1 MKYLII
7 GNSAAG
13 VAAAEAVRKN
23 DRTGSVTIISDEPH
37 RVYSRPLISYLLAG
51 LVTEDKMYFRDENF
65 YRDNNIETVFG
76 KRVSGVDINKK
87 QVIIEGQ
94 GDNPLNPP
102 LLRGRGKGQVMD
114 YDRLLIAT
122 GGTPFVPPIEGK
134 DRKNVYTFTKW
145 KDSEEIIKLTNPPH
159 PPFTKGGRRGVKK
172 AVVIGAGMIGIKAVE
187 GLHAVGVDVT
197 VVELAPEVLSRALD
211 KDASRIVQKKMEGAG
226 VEVITNNEVVEITG
240 KGDLASG
247 VVLRDKKKIKCD
259 MVIIAIGVMPNA
271 GFLKESGIKINRGIV
286 VDEKMETNVK
296 GVYAAGDVAEALIM
310 LTGEKMPI
318 PIWPLAQRQGAIAG
332 DNMSGG
338 ASVYKGSFPMNSI
351 EFPGVPTISMG
362 ITDPRGEGYE
372 SLIKNDSANGN
383 YKRII
388 LKDNKIV
395 GAILVGDD
403 IDRAGI
409 LTGLIK
415 DGVAV
420 MPFKDRLLDRNFG
433 FVHLPKD
440 LRKEKLEKVV

>member
-7 GNSAAG
+7 GNSAAAVG
-13 VAAAEAVRKN
+13 AAEAIRKN
-23 DRTGSVTIISDEPH
+23 DKGNPITIISDEPH

-51 LVTEDKMYFRDENF
+51 LVTEDRMYFRDENF

-76 KRVSGVDINKK
+76 KRVTGVDIKKK
-87 QVIIEGQ
+87 QV
-94 GDNPLNPP
+94 
-102 LLRGRGKGQVMD
+102 LLEDKKKID
-114 YDRLLIAT
+114 FDRLLIAT
-122 GGTPFVPPIEGK
+122 GGTPFVPPIKGK
-134 DRKNVYTFTKW
+134 ERKNVYTFTKW
-145 KDSEEIIKLTNPPH
+145 KDAEGIIKLIPPI
-159 PPFTKGGRRGVKK
+159 PPLKKGGKGGFK

-187 GLHAVGVDVT
+187 GLHAAGVDIT

-211 KDASRIVQKKMEGAG
+211 KDASRIVQRRMEDAG

-240 KGDLASG
+240 KGDVASG

-259 MVIIAIGVMPNA
+259 MVIIAIGVIPNA

-286 VDEKMETNVK
+286 VDERMETNVK
-296 GVYAAGDVAEALIM
+296 GVYAAGDVAEALNII
-310 LTGEKMPI
+310 TGEKMPI
-318 PIWPLAQRQGAIAG
+318 PIWPLAQRQGVVAG

-362 ITDPRGEGYE
+362 ITDPRGDGYE
-372 SLIKNDSANGN
+372 SLIKNDSVNGN

-388 LKDNKIV
+388 LRDNKIV

-415 DGVAV
+415 EQTPVTA
-420 MPFKDRLLDRNFG
+420 FKDKLLERNFG

-440 LRKEKLEKVV
+440 LRKEKLEKAI

>member
-7 GNSAAG
+7 GNSAAAIG
-13 VAAAEAVRKN
+13 AVEAIRRN
-23 DRTGSVTIISDEPH
+23 DKGNPVTMISDEPH

-51 LVTEDKMYFRDENF
+51 LITEDRMYYRDENF
-65 YRDNNIETVFG
+65 YRDNNIETVFD
-76 KRVSGVDINKK
+76 KRVTGVDIKK
-87 QVIIEGQ
+87 RQVILE
-94 GDNPLNPP
+94 DKK
-102 LLRGRGKGQVMD
+102 RMD

-122 GGTPFVPPIEGK
+122 GGTPFVPPIKGK

-145 KDSEEIIKLTNPPH
+145 NDSKEIIKLIPPL
-159 PPFTKGGRRGVKK
+159 KKRGKRGFK
-172 AVVIGAGMIGIKAVE
+172 AVVVGAGMIGIKAVE
-187 GLHAVGVDVT
+187 GLHAVDVDVT

-211 KDASRIVQKKMEGAG
+211 KEASRIVQRRMEDAG
-226 VEVITNNEVVEITG
+226 VEIITSNEVVEITG
-240 KGDLASG
+240 RGDTPSG
-247 VVLRDKKKIKCD
+247 VVLRDKRKIKCD
-259 MVIIAIGVMPNA
+259 VVIIAIGVIPNV

-286 VDEKMETNVK
+286 VDEKMETNIK
-296 GVYAAGDVAEALIM
+296 GVYAAGDVAEALNII
-310 LTGEKMPI
+310 TGEKMPI

-372 SLIKNDSANGN
+372 SLIKNDSVNGN

-403 IDRAGI
+403 IDRGGI

-415 DGVAV
+415 ERTTVTA
-420 MPFKDRLLDRNFG
+420 FKDRLLDRDFG
-433 FVHLPKD
+433 FVHLP
-440 LRKEKLEKVV
+440 REHRREKLEKAI